1 MKTKKLTKSIA
12 ILLCVVLMSGLFTP
26 MSQAE
31 TLPGTGIDIINR
43 EVDPPT
49 SGQMGFSNLYSVH
62 DGRIWTDKT
71 VRAGTGP
78 DEFNVTLS
86 ALAQSFPLSSGYT
99 IPADTV
105 FIIDIS
111 GSMTGTD
118 PGQSRSRIALLVDA
132 LNEAIGILQN
142 ANPENRIAVV
152 AYGGTSSGG
161 YARVEYIL
169 PLGRYEATNNNF
181 FSYSSSNVHVNVNQS
196 AYNRNIL
203 VAGSTPTQYG
213 IFVGTQVLLNNPNR
227 TIDVPV
233 TGDGLPPNTTVNVTR
248 RPNIILMTDG
258 EPTMGWSDYRFADTQ
273 HAVPMPTAGGS
284 AQFSLVTANENSGA
298 NSFFYGDG
306 GSGEMGISMFTVL
319 TAAYRK
325 RLVYNHYFGT
335 NSGWTQNPG
344 SGQLNQPDA
353 AVGFY
358 TISLG
363 PAGRPLINA
372 MMDPF
377 GNNPPAPSGTS
388 NAAYAT
394 PRALNPS
401 NYPSTAPNVSMGT
414 LLNDFSVAGATV
426 QVWAQRRGA
435 NYGSARHWE
444 AVSLTNSAPSLT
456 PDDLR
461 FVSTVGGARGY
472 FPATDLDTLRE
483 AFLTITSGI
492 QQESNYPVTRAGNPD
507 VDGWLVF
514 SDVLGEYM
522 EFRGVPTLTFPAT
535 FSGSS
540 QSATAVTGTPINLT
554 NTTQRAQFEAILLA
568 HMNYGGPVVEVTPAM
583 VNHLITASINAGFTN
598 SVRYFADANRG
609 FVGNYSANPPDY
621 AYAVVEIF
629 PMSGPSVPSP
639 LDNNNSVTLMY
650 VAFHV
655 VTALRSGTFTEIFYG
670 TIGATPMERTL
681 AAGDQLI
688 RWYIPA
694 SLIPLRNVPSDN
706 VVNGNRAPIQV
717 TYRVG
722 LNRDRVTAGISSA
735 YLSANASTAQAGS
748 VYFYANRWRGNTNV
762 TLAFYQPHDLN
773 PWYHGDVIRPV
784 LKSTNVTG
792 TAAHSAFARVVE
804 SPPNSG
810 ILIDSHW
817 LGNNGRL
824 TLRLL
829 GQLTLTKGFIYDG
842 GPLSTANPLPEF
854 DFVIRN
860 SQGAVVATVPFNT
873 DRFTWQAGINRYVLT
888 TPLTLPVGTY
898 TVTKAPQ
905 NVEMPGYLHLP
916 QPGANTVVVPS
927 SGTGVLNFL
936 NKYFTPAVADDLPS
950 LRVIKVFHD
959 LPDNVYPPN
968 FMLRVVGPEP
978 VAGVAVHPQQDN
990 PLPGWTLN
998 TATNRFEIT
1007 LNRAEATAGGSLV
1020 RLTPGNYEIH
1030 ELNVDG
1036 VAGYQFDRVTVIYR
1050 DGQTLS
1056 PATTY
1061 NNVPSP
1067 LRTVT
1072 VAEGSDIIVRIDNFY
1087 VVAPPQ
1093 TGQLMLAKGFIFDGG
1108 PLSQVDMSTLP
1119 NFDFVVRDAG
1129 GGFVARIPFDTTR
1142 FVWAGPP
1149 INRYTLSTA
1158 LTLPAGTY
1166 TVEKDPQFID
1176 IPGFAHLPQPG
1187 ANRVVVPQGG
1197 TGVLNLLNK
1206 YFEPTPEDE
1215 LPALRVIKIFHDLP
1229 DNVYP
1234 PNFMLRVVGPEPV
1247 AGTAVHPQQENPLPG
1262 WTLNTATNR
1271 YEITLNRAAATTVNR
1286 FVRLTPGDYEIHEL
1300 NVGGITG
1307 FRFDRLTVI
1316 DREISDGHS
1325 LSPVGI
1331 YTTTVPS
1338 PLRTIS
1344 VADENDIIVRV
1355 DNFYVVAPVTPP
1367 DGPPPDLTVPPP
1379 VTPQT
1384 GVDRNV
1390 ILPILII
1397 ILGAGALTGAGF
1409 YLRAQKKK
1417 NEADK

>member
-86 ALAQSFPLSSGYT
+86 ALAQSFPLTSGYT

-118 PGQSRSRIALLVDA
+118 GGQPRSRIALLVDA

-161 YARVEYIL
+161 NARVEYIL
-169 PLGRYEATNNNF
+169 PLGRYTATNNNF

-213 IFVGTQVLLNNPNR
+213 IFVGTQVLINNPVR
-227 TIDVPV
+227 TIEVPV
-233 TGDGLPPNTTVNVTR
+233 LDEDGANPDGEYVTVTR

-258 EPTMGWSDYRFADTQ
+258 EPTMGWSDYRFVNT
-273 HAVPMPTAGGS
+273 AVTMPPAAGTAT
-284 AQFSLVTANENSGA
+284 FSLIQGNETANSQ
-298 NSFFYGDG
+298 FYGDG
-306 GSGEMGISMFTVL
+306 ANGEMGLSMFTIL

-325 RLVYNHYFGT
+325 RLVYEHYFVD
-335 NSGWTQNPG
+335 NPDWVQSPG
-344 SGQLNQPDA
+344 SGLPDQPDA

-372 MMDPF
+372 MMNPF
-377 GNNPPAPSGTS
+377 GSNPPAT
-388 NAAYAT
+388 
-394 PRALNPS
+394 
-401 NYPSTAPNVSMGT
+401 PSTNANYAFTRAENPTSYRNHVPALPDISMGT
-414 LLNDFSVAGATV
+414 LLSNFLSGSAEVY
-426 QVWAQRRGA
+426 AQRRGTS
-435 NYGSARHWE
+435 YGSIVGWQPVTLTNTA
-444 AVSLTNSAPSLT
+444 SLTL
-456 PDDLR
+456 DDLR
-461 FVSTVGGARGY
+461 FVSMVGGAEGY

-483 AFLTITSGI
+483 AFLAITSGI

-535 FSGSS
+535 FGSGGNQIS
-540 QSATAVTGTPINLT
+540 TAVTATPINLADT
-554 NTTQRAQFEAILLA
+554 NQRNAFVDILYE
-568 HMNYGGPVVEVTPAM
+568 HINFGSPGRTPRSVVAS
-583 VNHLITASINAGFTN
+583 LINTSVAAGFYN
-598 SVRYFADANRG
+598 SVRYFADSNRN
-609 FVGNYSANPPDY
+609 FVGSYSSTPP
-621 AYAVVEIF
+621 AYADALVEIF
-629 PMSGPSVPSP
+629 PMSGPMVQSP
-639 LDNNNSVTLMY
+639 LGGNVSLTF

-655 VTALRSGTFTEIFYG
+655 VTALRSATFTEIFTG
-670 TIGATPMERTL
+670 TIGDTPMARTL
-681 AAGDQLI
+681 AADDQLI

-694 SLIPLRNVPSDN
+694 SLIPLRTVDEYNLVT
-706 VVNGNRAPIQV
+706 GNRAPIQV
-717 TYRVG
+717 SYRVG
-722 LNRDRVTAGISSA
+722 LNRSRVAAGVSNA
-735 YLSANASTAQAGS
+735 YMTANASNVQAGS

-762 TLAFYQPHDLN
+762 TLAFYQPHNLN
-773 PWYHGDVIRPV
+773 PWYHGDILRPV
-784 LKSTNVTG
+784 IKSANVTG
-792 TAAHSAFARVVE
+792 TAAHSSFSRSETPA
-804 SPPNSG
+804 SG
-810 ILIDSHW
+810 ITVDSHW

-824 TLRLL
+824 TLRWE
-829 GQLTLTKGFIYDG
+829 GQLLLTKGFIFDG
-842 GPLSTANPLPEF
+842 GSLVSVDTLPVPEF
-854 DFVIRN
+854 GFEIRN
-860 SQGAVVATVPFNT
+860 AQGAVVETIPFNT
-873 DRFTWQAGINRYVLT
+873 ERFTWQGAPINRYVLT
-888 TPLTLPVGTY
+888 TPLTLPIGTY
-898 TVTKAPQ
+898 TVAKVPQ
-905 NVEMPGYLHLP
+905 LVNIPGYTHLP
-916 QPGANTVVVPS
+916 QPGANTVVVPPG
-927 SGTGVLNFL
+927 GTGTLNFL
-936 NKYFTPAVADDLPS
+936 NKYFTPAPVDDLPS

-968 FMLRVVGPEP
+968 FMLRIVGPEP
-978 VAGVAVHPQQDN
+978 VAGIAIHPQREN

-998 TATNRFEIT
+998 TVTNRYEIT
-1007 LNRAEATAGGSLV
+1007 LSRAEATAGSSFV
-1020 RLTPGNYEIH
+1020 RLSYGTYEIH

-1036 VAGYQFDRVTVIYR
+1036 VTGYQFDRVTVIYR

-1056 PATTY
+1056 TIETY
-1061 NNVPSP
+1061 YNVPSP
-1067 LRTVT
+1067 LRTVNI
-1072 VAEGSDIIVRIDNFY
+1072 APGSDIIVRIDNFY
-1087 VVAPPQ
+1087 VAAQPQ
-1093 TGQLMLAKGFIFDGG
+1093 TGQLMLTKGFIFDGG
-1108 PLSQVDMSTLP
+1108 PLVQLNALP
-1119 NFDFVVRDAG
+1119 AFDFVVRNAG
-1129 GGFVARIPFDTTR
+1129 GTVVDTIPFDATR
-1142 FVWAGPP
+1142 FTWSGAPL
-1149 INRYTLSTA
+1149 NRYVLSTA

-1166 TVEKDPQFID
+1166 TVEKVPQLVD

-1187 ANRVVVPQGG
+1187 ENTVVVPQGG
-1197 TGVLNLLNK
+1197 TGLLNFLNK
-1206 YFEPTPEDE
+1206 YFTPAPVDD
-1215 LPALRVIKIFHDLP
+1215 LPSLRVIKVFHDLP
-1229 DNVYP
+1229 DGVFP

-1300 NVGGITG
+1300 NVDGVTG
-1307 FRFDRLTVI
+1307 FRFDRVTVI

-1325 LSPVGI
+1325 LSPVGT
-1331 YTTTVPS
+1331 YTTVPT

-1344 VADENDIIVRV
+1344 VANGNDIIVRV
-1355 DNFYVVAPVTPP
+1355 DNFYVAAPVTPP
-1367 DGPPPDLTVPPP
+1367 EGPPPDLTVPPP

-1417 NEADK
+1417 NETNK